1 MVGFNLINIII
12 NVPITLIALTGPP
25 NLHTVGYRQNL
36 VTRHPNVRED

>member
-12 NVPITLIALTGPP
+12 NVPITLIALRDT